1 MKKIV
6 GLLLIVVVIFSSS
19 CRVLFT
25 EQLRQKAE
33 NQNIDLTKIQF
44 YNSDK
49 IVLSRTLASSEVSLA
64 SGKVTFQNGI
74 YTEIIKINKNTRG
87 KCDMVGS
94 NILNISFEIGNNR
107 SLVFENNFNNYQLK
121 PTNCK
126 IVKRTSTTLNTN
138 SGKGQ
143 PLTQQVVKNV
153 NECTLNYDGK
163 VYQTELPTMPKLL
176 IKKRQINKNKTS
188 VRTAKGVK
196 VY

>member
-1 MKKIV
+1 MKKHV
-6 GLLLIVVVIFSSS
+6 GLLLMIVVLFSS

-33 NQNIDLTKIQF
+33 NQKIDLTKIQF

-49 IVLSRTLASSEVSLA
+49 IVLTRTLASSEVSLA
-64 SGKVTFQNGI
+64 SGKVTFENGI
-74 YTEIIKINKNTRG
+74 YTEIIKIKKNTRG

-94 NILNISFEIGNNR
+94 NILNISFEVGNNR

-121 PTNCK
+121 PTNSK
-126 IVKRTSTTLNTN
+126 IVKRTYTTLNSN

-143 PLTQQVVKNV
+143 PITQQAVKNI

-163 VYQTELPTMPKLL
+163 VYQTELEIMPKLL

-196 VY
+196 VN

>member
-1 MKKIV
+1 MKKQV
-6 GLLLIVVVIFSSS
+6 GFLLIIVVLFSS

-33 NQNIDLTKIQF
+33 RQKIDLTKIQF

-87 KCDMVGS
+87 KCDLVGS

-126 IVKRTSTTLNTN
+126 KVKRTSTTFN
-138 SGKGQ
+138 STRKPGD
-143 PLTQQVVKNV
+143 PLTKVIVKEV
-153 NECTLNYDGK
+153 EECTVNYEGK
-163 VYQTELPTMPKLL
+163 VYQTELTVMPKLL

-196 VY
+196 VN

>member
-1 MKKIV
+1 
-6 GLLLIVVVIFSSS
+6 
-19 CRVLFT
+19 
-25 EQLRQKAE
+25 
-33 NQNIDLTKIQF
+33 
-44 YNSDK
+44 
-49 IVLSRTLASSEVSLA
+49 
-64 SGKVTFQNGI
+64 
-74 YTEIIKINKNTRG
+74 
-87 KCDMVGS
+87 MVGS

-153 NECTLNYDGK
+153 NECTLNYEGK
-163 VYQTELPTMPKLL
+163 VYQTELSVMPKLL

-196 VY
+196 VN

>member
-1 MKKIV
+1 MKKHV
-6 GLLLIVVVIFSSS
+6 GLLLMVVVLFSS

-33 NQNIDLTKIQF
+33 NQKIDLTKIQF

-64 SGKVTFQNGI
+64 SGKVTFENGI
-74 YTEIIKINKNTRG
+74 YTEIIKIKKNTRG

-94 NILNISFEIGNNR
+94 NILNISFEVGNNR
-107 SLVFENNFNNYQLK
+107 SLVFENKFNNYQLK

-126 IVKRTSTTLNTN
+126 IVKRTYTTLNSN

-143 PLTQQVVKNV
+143 PITQQAVKNI

-163 VYQTELPTMPKLL
+163 VYQSELEIMPKLL

-196 VY
+196 VN

>member
-1 MKKIV
+1 MKKHIA
-6 GLLLIVVVIFSSS
+6 LLLIVVVLFSS

-33 NQNIDLTKIQF
+33 NQKIDLTKIQF

-74 YTEIIKINKNTRG
+74 YTEIIKIKKNTRG

-94 NILNISFEIGNNR
+94 NILNISFEAGNNR

-126 IVKRTSTTLNTN
+126 IVKRTSTTLKMNNNRQIQT
-138 SGKGQ
+138 Q
-143 PLTQQVVKNV
+143 PVVKDV
-153 NECTLNYDGK
+153 NECTLNYEGK
-163 VYQTELPTMPKLL
+163 VYQVELAVMPKLL

>member
-1 MKKIV
+1 MKKHV
-6 GLLLIVVVIFSSS
+6 ALLLIVVVLFSS

-33 NQNIDLTKIQF
+33 KQNIDLTKIQF

-49 IVLSRTLASSEVSLA
+49 IVLTRTLASSEVSLA

-74 YTEIIKINKNTRG
+74 YTEIIKIKKNTRG

-153 NECTLNYDGK
+153 NECTLNYEGK
-163 VYQTELPTMPKLL
+163 VYQTELSVMPKLL

-188 VRTAKGVK
+188 VRPAKGVK
-196 VY
+196 VN

>member
-1 MKKIV
+1 MKKHVGILFIIV
-6 GLLLIVVVIFSSS
+6 ILFSS

-33 NQNIDLTKIQF
+33 NQKIDLTKIQF

-49 IVLSRTLASSEVSLA
+49 IVLTRTLASSEVSLA

-74 YTEIIKINKNTRG
+74 YTEIIKIKKNTRG

-94 NILNISFEIGNNR
+94 NILNISFEVGNNR

-126 IVKRTSTTLNTN
+126 KAKRTSTTYNAN
-138 SGKGQ
+138 RKPGE
-143 PLTQQVVKNV
+143 PLTKDVVKEV
-153 NECTLNYDGK
+153 DECTLNYEGK
-163 VYQTELPTMPKLL
+163 VYQVELPVMPKLL

-196 VY
+196 VN

>member
-1 MKKIV
+1 MKKHV
-6 GLLLIVVVIFSSS
+6 ALLLIVVVLFSS

-33 NQNIDLTKIQF
+33 NQKIDLTKIQF

-64 SGKVTFQNGI
+64 SGKVTFQNGV
-74 YTEIIKINKNTRG
+74 YTEIIKIKKNTRG
-87 KCDMVGS
+87 KCDMIGS
-94 NILNISFEIGNNR
+94 NILNISFEAGNNR

-126 IVKRTSTTLNTN
+126 IVKRTSTTLNVNKT
-138 SGKGQ
+138 SRQIQTQ
-143 PLTQQVVKNV
+143 PVVKDV
-153 NECTLNYDGK
+153 NECTLNYENK
-163 VYQTELPTMPKLL
+163 VYQVELAVMPKLL

>member
-1 MKKIV
+1 M
-6 GLLLIVVVIFSSS
+6 LVVFFSSS
-19 CRVLFT
+19 CRVIFT

-33 NQNIDLTKIQF
+33 KQGIDLTKIQF

-64 SGKVTFQNGI
+64 SGKVTFQNGV
-74 YTEIIKINKNTRG
+74 YTEIIKIKKNTRG
-87 KCDMVGS
+87 KCDMASS
-94 NILNISFEIGNNR
+94 NLLNISFEEGKNR
-107 SLVFENNFNNYQLK
+107 SLIFENNNNSYKLK

-126 IVKRTSTTLNTN
+126 IVKKTTTTIQITN
-138 SGKGQ
+138 NNKSPIQ
-143 PLTQQVVKNV
+143 QLTKDV
-153 NECTLNYDGK
+153 NECTLNYENK
-163 VYQTELPTMPKLL
+163 VYQVELPFMPKLL

>member
-1 MKKIV
+1 MKKHV
-6 GLLLIVVVIFSSS
+6 ALLLIVVVLFSS

-33 NQNIDLTKIQF
+33 KQNIDLTKIQF

-74 YTEIIKINKNTRG
+74 YTEIIKIKKNTRG
-87 KCDMVGS
+87 KCDLVGS

-126 IVKRTSTTLNTN
+126 IVKRTSTTLNVNKT
-138 SGKGQ
+138 SRQIQTQ
-143 PLTQQVVKNV
+143 PVVKDI

>member
-1 MKKIV
+1 MKKHIA
-6 GLLLIVVVIFSSS
+6 LLLIVVVLFSS

-33 NQNIDLTKIQF
+33 KQKIDLTKIQF

-74 YTEIIKINKNTRG
+74 YTEIIKIKKNTRG

-94 NILNISFEIGNNR
+94 NILNISFEAGNNR

-121 PTNCK
+121 PTSCK
-126 IVKRTSTTLNTN
+126 IVKRTSTTLKMNNNRQIQT
-138 SGKGQ
+138 Q
-143 PLTQQVVKNV
+143 PVVKDV
-153 NECTLNYDGK
+153 NECTLNYEDK
-163 VYQTELPTMPKLL
+163 VYQVELAVMPKLL

>member
-1 MKKIV
+1 MKKHV
-6 GLLLIVVVIFSSS
+6 ALLLIVVVLFSS

-33 NQNIDLTKIQF
+33 KQNIDLTKIQF

-87 KCDMVGS
+87 KCDLVGS
-94 NILNISFEIGNNR
+94 NILNISFEAGNNR

-126 IVKRTSTTLNTN
+126 IVKRTSTTLNVNKT
-138 SGKGQ
+138 SRQIQTQ
-143 PLTQQVVKNV
+143 PVVKDV
-153 NECTLNYDGK
+153 NECTLNYENK
-163 VYQTELPTMPKLL
+163 VYQVELAVMPKLL

>member
-1 MKKIV
+1 MKKHV
-6 GLLLIVVVIFSSS
+6 GLLLIVVILFSS

-33 NQNIDLTKIQF
+33 NQKIDLSKIQF

-49 IVLSRTLASSEVSLA
+49 IVLTRTLASSEVSLA
-64 SGKVTFQNGI
+64 SGKVTFQNGV
-74 YTEIIKINKNTRG
+74 YTEIIKIKKNTRG
-87 KCDMVGS
+87 KCDMIGS
-94 NILNISFEIGNNR
+94 NILNISFEVGNNR

-121 PTNCK
+121 PNNCK
-126 IVKRTSTTLNTN
+126 IVKRTYTTLNSN

-143 PLTQQVVKNV
+143 PITQTVVKNI

-163 VYQTELPTMPKLL
+163 VYQTEFPIMPKLL

>member
-1 MKKIV
+1 MKKHV
-6 GLLLIVVVIFSSS
+6 GLLLMIVVLFSS

-33 NQNIDLTKIQF
+33 NQKIDLTKIQF

-49 IVLSRTLASSEVSLA
+49 IVLTRTLASSEVSLA
-64 SGKVTFQNGI
+64 SGKVTFENGI
-74 YTEIIKINKNTRG
+74 YTEIIKIKKNTRG

-94 NILNISFEIGNNR
+94 NILNISFEVGNNR

-121 PTNCK
+121 PTNSK
-126 IVKRTSTTLNTN
+126 IVKRTYTTLNSN

-143 PLTQQVVKNV
+143 PITQQAVKNI

-163 VYQTELPTMPKLL
+163 VYQSELEIMPKLL

-196 VY
+196 VN

>member
-1 MKKIV
+1 MKKQV
-6 GLLLIVVVIFSSS
+6 GLLFIIVILFSS

-33 NQNIDLTKIQF
+33 KQKIDLTKIQF

-49 IVLSRTLASSEVSLA
+49 IILTRTLASSEVSLA

-74 YTEIIKINKNTRG
+74 YTEIIKIKKNTRG

-94 NILNISFEIGNNR
+94 NILNISFEAGNNR

-126 IVKRTSTTLNTN
+126 VVKRTSTAINVDRA
-138 SGKGQ
+138 KGE
-143 PLTQQVVKNV
+143 PITKDVIKDV
-153 NECTLNYDGK
+153 NECTVNYDGK
-163 VYQTELPTMPKLL
+163 VYQTELPIMPKLL

>member
-1 MKKIV
+1 MKKHV
-6 GLLLIVVVIFSSS
+6 GLLLMVVVLFSS

-33 NQNIDLTKIQF
+33 KQKIDLTKIQF

-49 IVLSRTLASSEVSLA
+49 IVLTRTLASSEVSLA
-64 SGKVTFQNGI
+64 SGKVTFENGI
-74 YTEIIKINKNTRG
+74 YTEIIKIKKNTRG

-94 NILNISFEIGNNR
+94 NILNISFEVGNNR

-121 PTNCK
+121 PTNSK
-126 IVKRTSTTLNTN
+126 IVKRTYTTLNSN

-143 PLTQQVVKNV
+143 PITQQAVKNI

-163 VYQTELPTMPKLL
+163 VYQTELEIMPKLL

-196 VY
+196 VN